1 MSRRKEPSIP
11 DSVLDQL
18 LAGSDASAAFEQG
31 GINVNPPARTRNY

>member
-18 LAGSDASAAFEQG
+18 LAGKDASTAFEHG
-31 GINVNPPARTRNY
+31 GILSSSLSAI